1 MIILGAKLL
10 KEKIITQAQLDEGLE
25 RQRRHGG
32 RLGRNLVALGHVKEQ
47 DIKRLFEKHPPV
59 PKSIDDTGLDLSFI
73 TDLVTKH
80 ILFMGEFRL
89 ADVVD
94 RVKLPISLVNRV
106 LEVLKREKI
115 VEVKGATSYATDT
128 YTFKITEQGQK
139 RSSELMDLC
148 RYAGPAPVSL
158 EDYQNM
164 VELQTFK
171 NVAVNDESLRKAF
184 SHLVCR
190 EDLFQRLGPAVMS
203 GKAVFIYGPSGNG
216 KTAIAEAIGGL
227 PSDMVYV
234 PYAIDIGGQIISVYD
249 PVSHVPVV
257 PALLPD
263 SVDQRWVLV
272 WRPVVMVGGGLTL
285 KMLDLDFNRISK
297 YYEASLQMKAN
308 NGIFIVDD
316 FGRQQ
321 SEPRDILNRW
331 IVPLDRRIDYM
342 TLHTGM
348 KFVIPFDML
357 VLFAT
362 NLDPKDLLDEA
373 FLRRIRYKI
382 PIDRPNE
389 DEYLEIFK
397 AVCKSSGIEFNQEA
411 YTYLI
416 GHCYEMYGVTRNAC
430 HPRDL
435 IEQIIVESRYYN
447 IPALLTKESID
458 MACANYFVTMDI

>member
-1 MIILGAKLL
+1 L
-10 KEKIITQAQLDEGLE
+10 
-25 RQRRHGG
+25 
-32 RLGRNLVALGHVKEQ
+32 
-47 DIKRLFEKHPPV
+47 
-59 PKSIDDTGLDLSFI
+59 
-73 TDLVTKH
+73 
-80 ILFMGEFRL
+80 
-89 ADVVD
+89 
-94 RVKLPISLVNRV
+94 
-106 LEVLKREKI
+106 
-115 VEVKGATSYATDT
+115 
-128 YTFKITEQGQK
+128 
-139 RSSELMDLC
+139 
-148 RYAGPAPVSL
+148 
-158 EDYQNM
+158 
-164 VELQTFK
+164 
-171 NVAVNDESLRKAF
+171 
-184 SHLVCR
+184 
-190 EDLFQRLGPAVMS
+190 QRLGPAVVS

-234 PYAIDIGGQIISVYD
+234 PYAIDIGGQIISVFD
-249 PVSHVPVV
+249 PVNHVPVAPV
-257 PALLPD
+257 LLPD

-272 WRPVVMVGGGLTL
+272 RRPVVMVGGELTM
-285 KMLDLDFNRISK
+285 KMLDLDFNTISK

-321 SEPRDILNRW
+321 IEPRDILNRW
-331 IVPLDRRIDYM
+331 IVPLDRSIDYM

-357 VLFAT
+357 VVFAT
-362 NLDPKDLLDEA
+362 NLDPKELLDEA
-373 FLRRIRYKI
+373 FLRRIRYKV

-435 IEQIIVESRYYN
+435 IEQIVVESRYYN
-447 IPALLTKESID
+447 VPALLTKESID
-458 MACANYFVTMDI
+458 MACANYFVTTDI